1 MGVRPSVFGIRVTG
15 CRRHRRVVYN
25 PAMRLFLVTCLFS
38 TLAFGQVGIFTGSE
52 DIGASPIQGATE
64 FDAATGQ
71 YRVTGSGTD
80 IWGRSDQFRYVWREV
95 SGDFTFTASAKFL
108 TDGIAHRKAVLM
120 LRKSLDPDSA
130 YLDLALHGD
139 GTPVVQFRNATGDT
153 TNTVDLVTEG
163 PGVWKLK
170 VVRKGGTVTFW
181 AAKDG
186 AVLRELGHTLTN
198 LRNPVLVGLGVSSHS
213 QTAVNTVL
221 FSDVSLE
228 MLPDARK

>member
-1 MGVRPSVFGIRVTG
+1 MRPLLVACVFASV
-15 CRRHRRVVYN
+15 
-25 PAMRLFLVTCLFS
+25 
-38 TLAFGQVGIFTGSE
+38 AFGQVGIFTGSE
-52 DIGASPIQGATE
+52 DIGTSPMQGSTE

-71 YRVTGSGTD
+71 YKITGSGTD
-80 IWGRSDQFRYVWREV
+80 IWGRADQFRYLWREV
-95 SGDFTFTASAKFL
+95 SGDFTFTATTKFL

-139 GTPVVQFRNATGDT
+139 GTPVVQFRNAKGDT
-153 TNTVDLVTEG
+153 TNTVDLVTAG
-163 PGVWKLK
+163 PGVWKLR

-186 AVLRELGHTLTN
+186 APLLELGHTLTN
-198 LRNPVLVGLGVSSHS
+198 LGNPFLLGLGVSSHS

-228 MLPDARK
+228 MPPAARK

>member
-1 MGVRPSVFGIRVTG
+1 MRP
-15 CRRHRRVVYN
+15 
-25 PAMRLFLVTCLFS
+25 FLVACLLA
-38 TLAFGQVGIFTGSE
+38 TLAVGQVGMFTGSE
-52 DIGASPIQGATE
+52 DIGASPIKGSTE
-64 FDAATGQ
+64 FDAAAGQ
-71 YRVTGSGTD
+71 YKITGSGTD
-80 IWGRSDQFRYVWREV
+80 IWGRADQFRLLWREV
-95 SGDFTFTASAKFL
+95 SGDFIFTATTKFL

-139 GTPVVQFRNATGDT
+139 GTPVVQFRNAKGDT
-153 TNTVDLVTEG
+153 TNTVDLVTAG
-163 PGVWKLK
+163 PGVWKLR

-186 AVLRELGHTLTN
+186 APLLELGHTLTN
-198 LRNPVLVGLGVSSHS
+198 LGNPFLLGLGVSSHS

-228 MLPDARK
+228 MPPAARK